1 MARMSLRLLTL
12 CIFLLVGVSVPG
24 GGAGAAFG
32 ETGEEPFAVYLKN
45 ETLGLGSTRIADPE
59 DPGDWYWTCAAHPG
73 DEMLLLENPASRG
86 ASVFRLDEKRI
97 GTVKVVLHGE
107 RSRVAVVPRAVS
119 ADAVRFV
126 WPSGFAPGERVLVS
140 LEGSLSLEA
149 RYTMVKNWITR
160 KVAGDPSPASADA
173 VKNIGA
179 FPRHFI
185 PAGVLNAGKET
196 PLLLRV
202 NADPVTNFLHIRGQN
217 LKGQCTVRFPD
228 GTRQTV
234 DNTSPFTLRVPYVYG
249 MDAGPLSVEFTS
261 GEVSNSLFVRFP
273 RKVAGL
279 LAFPEGE
286 VAETSRIALVVGDDA
301 AEDAFEERDFLL
313 REDGSFVIGMDN
325 RKETESLSAMLRC
338 GDGSFVELARTDVPP
353 EETHVLLV
361 IAPET
366 LALVRRTCGP

>member
-1 MARMSLRLLTL
+1 
-12 CIFLLVGVSVPG
+12 
-24 GGAGAAFG
+24 
-32 ETGEEPFAVYLKN
+32 
-45 ETLGLGSTRIADPE
+45 
-59 DPGDWYWTCAAHPG
+59 
-73 DEMLLLENPASRG
+73 
-86 ASVFRLDEKRI
+86 
-97 GTVKVVLHGE
+97 VKVVLHGE
-107 RSRVAVVPRAVS
+107 RSQVAVVPSAVS

-160 KVAGDPSPASADA
+160 KIAGDPSPASADA
-173 VKNIGA
+173 MKNIGA
-179 FPRHFI
+179 FPRRFI

-217 LKGQCTVRFPD
+217 LKGQCTVYFPD
-228 GTRQTV
+228 GTRQAV

-249 MDAGPLSVEFTS
+249 MDAGPLFVVLAS
-261 GEVSNSLFVRFP
+261 GEATNALFVRFP

-286 VAETSRIALVVGDDA
+286 VVETSRIALVAGNDA
-301 AEDAFEERDFLL
+301 VEDAFEERSFLL

-325 RKETESLSAMLRC
+325 RKETESLSAMMRC
-338 GDGSFVELARTDVPP
+338 GDGSFVELARTDVSP

-361 IAPET
+361 VAPET
-366 LALVRRTCGP
+366 LASVRQTCAP